1 MPDLPPDLKK
11 NRPKSAKT
19 AVNKQPG
26 PAKKK
31 KTDVFPKRP
40 ARTID
45 LEDVTD
51 EAGWESFPASDP
63 PAGW

>member
-1 MPDLPPDLKK
+1 MPDSPPDLKK
-11 NRPKSAKT
+11 RRPKAAKT
-19 AVNKQPG
+19 AVDKQPA

-31 KTDVFPKRP
+31 KTAVLPKQP

-45 LEDVTD
+45 LEDITD
-51 EAGWESFPASDP
+51 EVGWESFPASDP